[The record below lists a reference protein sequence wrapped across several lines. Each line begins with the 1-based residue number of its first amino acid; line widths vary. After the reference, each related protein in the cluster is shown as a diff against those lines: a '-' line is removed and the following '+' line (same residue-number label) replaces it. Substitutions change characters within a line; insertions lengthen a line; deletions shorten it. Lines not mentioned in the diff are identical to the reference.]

1 MSNNNYRENKNRRS
15 IIHFFKWK
23 ITHIILAG
31 ESGET
36 GCRTVAVES
45 VDEVGAGAVV
55 LAGPALALVDVRLAV
70 PPLEANNAVALVALG
85 NERNL
90 NTQ

>member
-1 MSNNNYRENKNRRS
+1 
-15 IIHFFKWK
+15 
-23 ITHIILAG
+23 
-31 ESGET
+31 
-36 GCRTVAVES
+36 VES
-45 VDEVGAGAVV
+45 VDQVGAGAVV